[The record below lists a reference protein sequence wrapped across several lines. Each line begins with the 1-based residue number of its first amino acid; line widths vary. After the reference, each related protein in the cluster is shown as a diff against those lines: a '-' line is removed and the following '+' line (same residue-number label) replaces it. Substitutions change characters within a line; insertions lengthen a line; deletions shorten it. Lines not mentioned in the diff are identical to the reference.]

1 MDSAVLLQ
9 KFLTGLWPPITCQML
24 LQKKPQNL
32 KDTVECAATVE
43 YALNFEGTE
52 VRLASE
58 LINLLYNKDNKHKD
72 HQLQEEYVK
81 LHKTVEDL
89 TKQVESLETAVWKSR
104 EMLPPVKTS
113 TTWLV
118 KE

>member
-1 MDSAVLLQ
+1 
-9 KFLTGLWPPITCQML
+9 ML

-89 TKQVESLETAVWKSR
+89 TKQVKSLETAVWKSR
-104 EMLPPVKTS
+104 EMPPMSFKDQHQWWTVAGPKPIDPPTC
-113 TTWLV
+113 T
-118 KE
+118 KG